1 MSRLMMKIQSY
12 NGFERYRL
20 GGPFS
25 KASRPLEWRLS
36 EKKLPKVRFF
46 LKRGRRYKLPWGGAS
61 GHRAKFSAL
70 GVILLLFV
78 AFFPSPSIFV
88 NEEKPYFGD
97 FSWSSLHAVRLSAGD
112 FREAGR
118 GGLELAVGKLRLID
132 YAVRQGDT
140 LWTIAKKYDVD
151 PDSIISAGSFGN
163 VHRIREGDV
172 IQVPNM
178 RGIFVDVR
186 PGDTILKMSKKYEVS
201 PDFIVEVNELRSN
214 ALSPGMKLFLPGA
227 TFSTIE
233 RAYALGVAFEK
244 PVRGRLTSRFGYRR
258 DPFSGKRGFHT
269 GVDIAGRQGSEVRAA
284 REGTVS
290 FAGVKFGRGK
300 SIIVVHAFGYKTV
313 YSHLSA
319 VRAGKGQRVKKG
331 EIIGFIGDS
340 GRSTGPHLHFETWH
354 RGKPINPLTQTNMSS
369 R

>member
-1 MSRLMMKIQSY
+1 MIKIQSY
-12 NGFERYRL
+12 NGYERNRS
-20 GGPFS
+20 GGSRS
-25 KASRPLEWRLS
+25 KGSRTLEWRLL
-36 EKKLPKVRFF
+36 EKRLSMVRSF
-46 LKRGRRYKLPWGGAS
+46 LKRRRRYKLPWRRVPVHG
-61 GHRAKFSAL
+61 AKFTALSA
-70 GVILLLFV
+70 IILLFV
-78 AFFPSPSIFV
+78 AFLPSHSTFV
-88 NEEKPYFGD
+88 TEEKPFFGD
-97 FSWSSLHAVRLSAGD
+97 FAWSSLHAVRLSAGD

-118 GGLELAVGKLRLID
+118 GGLEFAVGKLRLID
-132 YAVRQGDT
+132 YAVLQGDT

-163 VHRIREGDV
+163 VHRIHEGDV

-227 TFSTIE
+227 KFSTIE

-258 DPFSGKRGFHT
+258 DPFSGKRGFHA
-269 GVDIAGRQGSEVRAA
+269 GVDIAGRQGSAVRAA

-290 FAGVKFGRGK
+290 FAGVKFGAGK
-300 SIIVVHAFGYKTV
+300 SIIVEHAFGYKTV
-313 YSHLSA
+313 YSHLST
-319 VRAGKGQRVKKG
+319 VSVGKGRRVKKG

-354 RGKPINPLTQTNMSS
+354 RGKPINPLTQTDMSS